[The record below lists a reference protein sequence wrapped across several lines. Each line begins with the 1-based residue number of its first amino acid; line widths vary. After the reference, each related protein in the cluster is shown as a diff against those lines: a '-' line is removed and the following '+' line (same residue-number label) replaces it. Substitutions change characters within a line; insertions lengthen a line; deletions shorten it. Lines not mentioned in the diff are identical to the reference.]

1 MFTSRAEYRL
11 MLREDNADQR
21 LTEQGRALGLVDDVR
36 WAAYCAKQEAIEREG
51 QRLKTAWLHPGSAG
65 AQAFT
70 ALTGQELNR
79 ESNLHDL
86 LKRPQVSYAQLVE
99 LVPDAGTLAAFGAD
113 EISAVD
119 LREAVGEQIEIA
131 VKYAG
136 YVDRQS
142 DEVARLRA
150 QEGMALPA
158 DFDYDAVQGLSNEV
172 RAKLKAAKPETL
184 AQAGRIPGVTHAAVS
199 LLLIMLKKQGRLR
212 VPQAVQG

>member
-1 MFTSRAEYRL
+1 VDDLITLGTKEPYRMFTSRAEYRL
-11 MLREDNADQR
+11 MLREDNADPR

-36 WAAYCAKQEAIEREG
+36 WALYCAKQEAIEREN
-51 QRLKTAWLHPGSAG
+51 QRLKTAWLHPGSVG

-86 LKRPQVSYAQLVE
+86 LKRPQVSYAQLAE

-113 EISAVD
+113 ALTAVD

-136 YVDRQS
+136 YVDRQG

-158 DFDYDAVQGLSNEV
+158 GL
-172 RAKLKAAKPETL
+172 
-184 AQAGRIPGVTHAAVS
+184 
-199 LLLIMLKKQGRLR
+199 
-212 VPQAVQG
+212 

>member
-1 MFTSRAEYRL
+1 
-11 MLREDNADQR
+11 
-21 LTEQGRALGLVDDVR
+21 LVDDVR
-36 WAAYCAKQEAIEREG
+36 WAAYCAKQEAIERES
-51 QRLKTAWLHPGSAG
+51 QRLKSAWLHPGSTG

-86 LKRPQVSYAQLVE
+86 LKRPQVTYAQLAE
-99 LVPDAGTLAAFGAD
+99 LVPDTGGLAEPGAM
-113 EISAVD
+113 AVD
-119 LREAVGEQIEIA
+119 AVEMREAIGEQIEIA

-150 QEGMALPA
+150 QEGLSLPL

-172 RAKLKAAKPETL
+172 RAKLKAARPETL
-184 AQAGRIPGVTHAAVS
+184 AQAGRIPGITHAAVS
-199 LLLIMLKKQGRLR
+199 LLLITLKKHGRVR
-212 VPQAVQG
+212 TPQTV